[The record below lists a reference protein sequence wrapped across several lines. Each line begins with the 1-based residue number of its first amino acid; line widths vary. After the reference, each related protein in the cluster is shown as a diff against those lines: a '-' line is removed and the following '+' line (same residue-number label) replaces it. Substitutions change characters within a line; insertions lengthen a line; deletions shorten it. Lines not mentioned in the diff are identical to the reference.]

1 MNPIA
6 IAQYGLIAAS
16 NRFAESAQKIAG
28 MGVEGANVDLA
39 SEIVDMTLAKTAF
52 SANAAVIKTADE
64 MQGALL
70 NLLTCSRPHRVLTAG
85 PAGPSGRA

>member
-1 MNPIA
+1 MGSPETQIMNPIA
-6 IAQYGLIAAS
+6 IAQYGLVAAS
-16 NRFAESAQKIAG
+16 NRFAESAQRIAG

-52 SANAAVIKTADE
+52 SANVAVIKTADE

-70 NLLTCSRPHRVLTAG
+70 NILT
-85 PAGPSGRA
+85 

>member
-1 MNPIA
+1 
-6 IAQYGLIAAS
+6 
-16 NRFAESAQKIAG
+16 

-52 SANAAVIKTADE
+52 SANVAVIKTADE

-70 NLLTCSRPHRVLTAG
+70 NILT
-85 PAGPSGRA
+85 